1 MVYFWKNRTTFRK
14 EGEVVVLFVCTGNT
28 CRSPL
33 AAALAR
39 APGVD
44 AQSAGLAAYPGD
56 PATPQAV
63 RTAQRHGADL
73 SVHRAQN
80 VTEPLLRQADQVF
93 VMTPA
98 HRDALCARFPWAAD
112 RVRVLEPAIPDPYGG
127 NDAVYEACAA
137 RLMEAMKRTG
147 IL

>member
-1 MVYFWKNRTTFRK
+1 MI
-14 EGEVVVLFVCTGNT
+14 LFVCTGNT

-33 AAALAR
+33 AAALAN
-39 APGVD
+39 AQGAD

-63 RTAQRHGADL
+63 RAAQRHGADL
-73 SVHRAQN
+73 SAHRAQN
-80 VTEPLLRQADQVF
+80 VSELLLRQADQIF

-98 HRDALCARFPWAAD
+98 HRDALCARFPWAAG

-127 NDAVYEACAA
+127 DDAVYELCVK
-137 RLMEAMKRTG
+137 RLTEAMKREG